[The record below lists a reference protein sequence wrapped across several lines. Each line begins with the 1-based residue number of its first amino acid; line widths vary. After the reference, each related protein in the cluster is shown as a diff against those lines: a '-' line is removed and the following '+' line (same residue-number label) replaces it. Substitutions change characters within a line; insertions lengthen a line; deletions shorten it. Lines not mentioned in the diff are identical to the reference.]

1 MGKPDTSSCS
11 LLRWINRMLSVAPDK
26 NSTDNTMALH
36 DNPMWRRPRHHLLLW
51 GTALFS
57 QIAVPLTRAYVTF
70 RDE

>member
-1 MGKPDTSSCS
+1 
-11 LLRWINRMLSVAPDK
+11 MLSVAPDK